1 MMRYD
6 LLRLPVIRSLLVNRW
21 PQFILRAL
29 ALAGFVFAI
38 LSGWLGT
45 PVGSRNLSIV
55 VVWIAWWA
63 MLMLVAV
70 PLLGRGWCS
79 ICPIPMPGEWLQ
91 NGGILVHHSP
101 TRPLRKWPKKLRNIW
116 LQNAGFALLA
126 LFSTVILTQPQAT
139 ALVLATFLLLATGMG
154 VIFERRAFCRYLCP
168 VGGFI
173 GLYSQAAPLELRVRD
188 TAVCAGHREK
198 TCYTGSDQGV
208 GCPWGTFPAGMVR
221 NNVCGLCMEC
231 LRTCPSDNLALN
243 LRPFGADLTQP
254 RGRGLDEAFKGF
266 IMLGGAIVYSAVM
279 LGPWGALKNTAYAV
293 GSGGWWLYAAAFLGL
308 TFIVLPGLFYLCLL
322 TGGGLTTPS
331 QIRKQ
336 KFVAYSYALVPIGL
350 AAWVAFSLSFVFA
363 NISYLWPVLSD
374 PFGWGWNLFGT
385 AGWGWTPYLTGFTPF
400 LQAGVL
406 VAGLVGA
413 VVTAYRIAGED
424 HPKTRRGARPV
435 ILYSFLLMA
444 GILWLLVG

>member
-1 MMRYD
+1 M
-6 LLRLPVIRSLLVNRW
+6 
-21 PQFILRAL
+21 
-29 ALAGFVFAI
+29 
-38 LSGWLGT
+38 
-45 PVGSRNLSIV
+45 
-55 VVWIAWWA
+55 
-63 MLMLVAV
+63 
-70 PLLGRGWCS
+70 
-79 ICPIPMPGEWLQ
+79 
-91 NGGILVHHSP
+91 
-101 TRPLRKWPKKLRNIW
+101 
-116 LQNAGFALLA
+116 
-126 LFSTVILTQPQAT
+126 
-139 ALVLATFLLLATGMG
+139 
-154 VIFERRAFCRYLCP
+154 
-168 VGGFI
+168 
-173 GLYSQAAPLELRVRD
+173 
-188 TAVCAGHREK
+188 
-198 TCYTGSDQGV
+198 
-208 GCPWGTFPAGMVR
+208 
-221 NNVCGLCMEC
+221 
-231 LRTCPSDNLALN
+231 
-243 LRPFGADLTQP
+243 
-254 RGRGLDEAFKGF
+254 DEAFKGF

-279 LGPWGALKNTAYAV
+279 LGPWGALKNMAYAV

-308 TFIVLPGLFYLCLL
+308 TFIVLPGLFYLCIWAGESLK
-322 TGGGLTTPS
+322 TPS